1 MRAAL
6 AHVIGDVLQSLGV
19 CLSAALIWAFNDR
32 WLDENGISYWY
43 RSDPICTFL
52 FSILVL
58 WSTTGTI
65 KEAVHVLMAGVPRG
79 VDPSAVLA
87 QLYAIP
93 TVVEVHDLHVWTLVG
108 SKRNMWAHI
117 MVEPGADSTP
127 VILAAQ
133 RVARAH
139 NCVHTCFQVE
149 DSGSSLG
156 SNHWNR
162 ACPYGPA
169 SFASATCSKG
179 PTTSPSKAH
188 AATSRE
194 RERRWL
200 RAPPTLLVQQ
210 AAQRQDK
217 FRGSAGL
224 LPLGLLV

>member
-1 MRAAL
+1 M
-6 AHVIGDVLQSLGV
+6 
-19 CLSAALIWAFNDR
+19 SAALIWAFNDR
-32 WLDENGISYWY
+32 WLDANGISYWY

-65 KEAVHVLMAGVPRG
+65 QEAVHVLMAGVPRG

-87 QLYAIP
+87 QLHEIP

-139 NCVHTCFQVE
+139 NCMHTCFQVE
-149 DSGSSLG
+149 DSGRSLARIRPRKSPRRRTARNSAHSEPHPALAAG
-156 SNHWNR
+156 TYDKSIEGD
-162 ACPYGPA
+162 AC
-169 SFASATCSKG
+169 FHT
-179 PTTSPSKAH
+179 
-188 AATSRE
+188 
-194 RERRWL
+194 
-200 RAPPTLLVQQ
+200 
-210 AAQRQDK
+210 
-217 FRGSAGL
+217 
-224 LPLGLLV
+224 

>member
-6 AHVIGDVLQSLGV
+6 AHVLGDILQSLGV
-19 CLSAALIWAFNDR
+19 CMSAALIWAFNDR
-32 WLDENGISYWY
+32 WLDANGISYWY

-65 KEAVHVLMAGVPRG
+65 QEAVHVLMAGVPRG

-87 QLYAIP
+87 QLHEIP

-139 NCVHTCFQVE
+139 NCMHTCFQVE
-149 DSGSSLG
+149 DSGTYDKSIEG
-156 SNHWNR
+156 D
-162 ACPYGPA
+162 AC
-169 SFASATCSKG
+169 FHT
-179 PTTSPSKAH
+179 
-188 AATSRE
+188 
-194 RERRWL
+194 
-200 RAPPTLLVQQ
+200 
-210 AAQRQDK
+210 
-217 FRGSAGL
+217 
-224 LPLGLLV
+224 